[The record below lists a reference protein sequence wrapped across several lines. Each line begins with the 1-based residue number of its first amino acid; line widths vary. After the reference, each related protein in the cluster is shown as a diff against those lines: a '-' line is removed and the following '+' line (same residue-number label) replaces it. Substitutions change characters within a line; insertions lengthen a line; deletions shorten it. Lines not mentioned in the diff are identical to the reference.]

1 LKSLLY
7 LNNQTVNAYSH
18 IAGAAMF
25 LAFPHCIAEDVRGG
39 KIIAQDLDLL
49 VLSVYCYSVAVC
61 FLCSAV

>member
-1 LKSLLY
+1 
-7 LNNQTVNAYSH
+7 
-18 IAGAAMF
+18 MF